1 MGRID
6 KLQSY
11 DIAFRFA
18 IIENG
23 TDIDPS
29 ESDLSAEVRYQILD
43 DNNNYN
49 TIAEFKQALTV
60 TKLLKAYSSLND
72 FMDTTNN
79 VFGAHFNSFNQKQL
93 HTSGSSY
100 LQPSSEK

>member
-1 MGRID
+1 MGKID
-6 KLQSY
+6 KLLSY

-23 TDIDPS
+23 ANIDPS
-29 ESDLSAEVRYQILD
+29 QEKLNIIIKYRILD
-43 DNNNYN
+43 DEANYN
-49 TIAEFKQALTV
+49 TIAKFSDNLTV
-60 TKLLKAYSSLND
+60 KKLLFDKNLDD

-79 VFGAHFNSFNQKQL
+79 VFGAHFNSYNQKQL

-100 LQPSSEK
+100 L